1 MLQPSRALE
10 QKAKHQ
16 NLENAEAVVEAG
28 KGVGKVE
35 RRNVAQEAEVDRL
48 VQEVQGNKNENVA
61 TSTLRCH
68 SGEDLSSCFSWLVL
82 AVKNQ
87 T

>member
-16 NLENAEAVVEAG
+16 NLENAEAVVEVG

-35 RRNVAQEAEVDRL
+35 RRNVAQEVEVDRL
-48 VQEVQGNKNENVA
+48 VQEVQGNENVA

-68 SGEDLSSCFSWLVL
+68 SGEDLSSCSSWLVL